1 MSLSIILLVV
11 TVLLPLIL
19 VGLNKLRMDIAALL
33 IACLLGVYQL
43 IGVQMV
49 GNANTPNDAI
59 KSVSGFSQ
67 PVIITLISLFIITKT
82 LENSGIPRWVAKKI
96 VSLGKESI
104 DKSIGLFSFT
114 SAFLSLFMNN
124 LAASALLLPSAME
137 ASRLTKIKPSKL
149 LIPIAYGSLLGGAA
163 TYFTT
168 ANIILN
174 DLLKISSPPQ
184 RGLNFLDFTPTGGL
198 IAVVGIL
205 FLWIAGKKLLP
216 DRESTYQQAQARLT
230 GSELEDFFQ
239 LGDRLWQAQLIP
251 GSILD
256 HKTIR
261 EAGFGQKWGVAI
273 AAIQNGND
281 EYQLPYPDLKLSQNK
296 KLFIVGREEKINE
309 IRKLGVD
316 FQLVQSGLHLTE
328 RGIRVVEIVLTPHS
342 TILDQTLK
350 SLNFRQKFGVSIVGI
365 RHLKQSKRT
374 DVGDINITYGDSLLV
389 IGDEEHI
396 NRLKQMNDFIIIEPN
411 PADQPIQRKLAIVST
426 LAISISIVA
435 SIAGVP
441 VYIATLIGA
450 LLVLLLKA
458 INIEEAYKSIHWQ
471 AIFLIAGMYSVS
483 LAMVETG
490 LAGQT
495 ANLLIKTLEPLGG
508 LGIAAGAFL
517 LSALLTQIMGGQITA
532 LVSGPI
538 TIGAAISLGIN
549 PQAIAVATAIGCSV
563 SFLTPM
569 AHPVNIMMIGPG
581 NYKFG
586 DFARVGWILTI
597 TQFWNAAPR
606 NEAFLEFIVAV
617 YSFEL
622 FQIMLTDNFMR
633 FYFYTLP

>member
-1 MSLSIILLVV
+1 MSLSIFLLVV
-11 TVLLPLIL
+11 TVLIPLIL

-43 IGVQMV
+43 IGIQMV

-82 LENSGIPRWVAKKI
+82 LENSGIPRWIAKKI
-96 VSLGKESI
+96 VSLGKEST

-198 IAVVGIL
+198 IAIVGIL

-230 GSELEDFFQ
+230 GNELEDFFQ

-261 EAGFGQKWGVAI
+261 EAGFGKKWGVAI

-281 EYQLPYPDLKLSQNK
+281 EYHLPYPDLKLSQNK

-411 PADQPIQRKLAIVST
+411 PADQPVQRKLAIVST

-450 LLVLLLKA
+450 LIVLLLKA

-569 AHPVNIMMIGPG
+569 AHPVNVMMIGPG

-597 TQFWNAAPR
+597 LSFGMLLLGMKLFWN
-606 NEAFLEFIVAV
+606 L
-617 YSFEL
+617 
-622 FQIMLTDNFMR
+622 
-633 FYFYTLP
+633 

>member
-1 MSLSIILLVV
+1 MSLSIFLLVV
-11 TVLLPLIL
+11 TVLIPLIL

-43 IGVQMV
+43 IGIQMV

-82 LENSGIPRWVAKKI
+82 LENSGIPRWIAKKI
-96 VSLGKESI
+96 VSLGKEST

-184 RGLNFLDFTPTGGL
+184 HGLNFLDFTPTGGL

-261 EAGFGQKWGVAI
+261 EAGFGKKWGVAI

-411 PADQPIQRKLAIVST
+411 PADQPVQRKLAIVST

-569 AHPVNIMMIGPG
+569 AHPVNVMMIGPG

-597 TQFWNAAPR
+597 LSFGMLLLGMKLFWN
-606 NEAFLEFIVAV
+606 L
-617 YSFEL
+617 
-622 FQIMLTDNFMR
+622 
-633 FYFYTLP
+633 

>member
-1 MSLSIILLVV
+1 M
-11 TVLLPLIL
+11 
-19 VGLNKLRMDIAALL
+19 
-33 IACLLGVYQL
+33 
-43 IGVQMV
+43 
-49 GNANTPNDAI
+49 
-59 KSVSGFSQ
+59 
-67 PVIITLISLFIITKT
+67 
-82 LENSGIPRWVAKKI
+82 
-96 VSLGKESI
+96 
-104 DKSIGLFSFT
+104 
-114 SAFLSLFMNN
+114 
-124 LAASALLLPSAME
+124 
-137 ASRLTKIKPSKL
+137 
-149 LIPIAYGSLLGGAA
+149 
-163 TYFTT
+163 
-168 ANIILN
+168 
-174 DLLKISSPPQ
+174 
-184 RGLNFLDFTPTGGL
+184 
-198 IAVVGIL
+198 
-205 FLWIAGKKLLP
+205 
-216 DRESTYQQAQARLT
+216 
-230 GSELEDFFQ
+230 
-239 LGDRLWQAQLIP
+239 
-251 GSILD
+251 
-256 HKTIR
+256 
-261 EAGFGQKWGVAI
+261 
-273 AAIQNGND
+273 
-281 EYQLPYPDLKLSQNK
+281 
-296 KLFIVGREEKINE
+296 
-309 IRKLGVD
+309 
-316 FQLVQSGLHLTE
+316 
-328 RGIRVVEIVLTPHS
+328 
-342 TILDQTLK
+342 
-350 SLNFRQKFGVSIVGI
+350 
-365 RHLKQSKRT
+365 
-374 DVGDINITYGDSLLV
+374 GDINITYGDSLLV

-411 PADQPIQRKLAIVST
+411 PADQPVQRKLAIVST

-569 AHPVNIMMIGPG
+569 AHPVNVMMIGPG

-597 TQFWNAAPR
+597 LSFGMLLLGMKLFWN
-606 NEAFLEFIVAV
+606 L
-617 YSFEL
+617 
-622 FQIMLTDNFMR
+622 
-633 FYFYTLP
+633 

>member
-1 MSLSIILLVV
+1 MSLSIFLLLI
-11 TVLLPLIL
+11 TVLVPLML

-33 IACLLGVYQL
+33 IACLLGIYQL
-43 IGVQMV
+43 TGLQMV

-82 LENSGIPRWVAKKI
+82 LENSGIPRWIAQKI
-96 VSLGKESI
+96 VNFGKDSTG
-104 DKSIGLFSFT
+104 KSIGLFSFT

-198 IAVVGIL
+198 IAIAGIL
-205 FLWIAGKKLLP
+205 FIWIAGKKLLP
-216 DRESTYQQAQARLT
+216 DRESTFQQAQARLT

-251 GSILD
+251 GSLLD

-273 AAIQNGND
+273 AAIQNGNA
-281 EYQLPYPDLKLSQNK
+281 EFNLPYPDLMLTQNK
-296 KLFIVGREEKINE
+296 KLFIVGREEKIDE

-342 TILDQTLK
+342 TIVDQTLK
-350 SLNFRQKFGVSIVGI
+350 ALNFRQKFGVSIVGI

-411 PADQPIQRKLAIVST
+411 PADQPVQRKLAIVST

-435 SIAGVP
+435 SITGVP

-450 LLVLLLKA
+450 LIVLLLKA

-495 ANLLIKTLEPLGG
+495 AKLLIQTLEPLGG
-508 LGIAAGAFL
+508 LGIASGAFL
-517 LSALLTQIMGGQITA
+517 LSAFLTQIMGGQITA

-569 AHPVNIMMIGPG
+569 AHPVNVMMIGPG

-597 TQFWNAAPR
+597 LSFGMLLVGMKLFWN
-606 NEAFLEFIVAV
+606 L
-617 YSFEL
+617 
-622 FQIMLTDNFMR
+622 
-633 FYFYTLP
+633 

>member
-1 MSLSIILLVV
+1 MSLSIFLLLI
-11 TVLLPLIL
+11 TVLVPLIL
-19 VGLNKLRMDIAALL
+19 VGINKLRMDIAALL
-33 IACLLGVYQL
+33 IACLLGIYQL
-43 IGVQMV
+43 TGLQMV
-49 GNANTPNDAI
+49 GHSNTPNDAI

-82 LENSGIPRWVAKKI
+82 LENSGIPRWIAQKI
-96 VSLGKESI
+96 VNLGKDSMG
-104 DKSIGLFSFT
+104 KSIGLFSFT

-124 LAASALLLPSAME
+124 LAASTLLLPSAME

-174 DLLKISSPPQ
+174 DLLKIASPPQ

-198 IAVVGIL
+198 IAVAGIL
-205 FLWIAGKKLLP
+205 FLWIVGKKLLP
-216 DRESTYQQAQARLT
+216 DRESTFQQAQARLT

-239 LGDRLWQAQLIP
+239 LGDRLWLAQLIP
-251 GSILD
+251 GSLLD

-273 AAIQNGND
+273 AAIQNENA
-281 EYQLPYPDLKLSQNK
+281 EYNLPYPDLILTQNK

-309 IRKLGVD
+309 IRKLGMD
-316 FQLVQSGLHLTE
+316 FQLVQSGLHLTK

-374 DVGDINITYGDSLLV
+374 DVGDINLTYGDSLLV
-389 IGDEEHI
+389 IGDDEHI
-396 NRLKQMNDFIIIEPN
+396 NRLKQLNDFIIIEPN
-411 PADQPIQRKLAIVST
+411 PADQPIQRKLALVST
-426 LAISISIVA
+426 LAISISIIA
-435 SIAGVP
+435 SIAGIP

-450 LLVLLLKA
+450 LTVLLLKA

-490 LAGQT
+490 LAGHT
-495 ANLLIKTLEPLGG
+495 AKLLIQTLEPLGG

-569 AHPVNIMMIGPG
+569 AHPVNVMMIGPG

-597 TQFWNAAPR
+597 LSFGMLLVGMKLFWN
-606 NEAFLEFIVAV
+606 L
-617 YSFEL
+617 
-622 FQIMLTDNFMR
+622 
-633 FYFYTLP
+633 

>member
-1 MSLSIILLVV
+1 MSLPILLLIF
-11 TVLLPLIL
+11 TVLIPMIL
-19 VGLNKLRMDIAALL
+19 VGFNKIRMDIAALL
-33 IACLLGVYQL
+33 IACLLGIYQL
-43 IGVQMV
+43 MGLQMV
-49 GNANTPNDAI
+49 GNVNTPNDAI

-67 PVIITLISLFIITKT
+67 PVIITLISLFIITKA
-82 LENSGIPRWVAKKI
+82 LETSGIPRWIAQKI
-96 VSLGKESI
+96 VNLGKEST

-184 RGLNFLDFTPTGGL
+184 HGLNFLDFTPTGGL

-230 GSELEDFFQ
+230 GSELEDFYQ

-251 GSILD
+251 GSLFD
-256 HKTIR
+256 HKTIQ

-281 EYQLPYPDLKLSQNK
+281 EFNLPYPDLVLTKNK
-296 KLFIVGREEKINE
+296 KLLIVGREEKINE
-309 IRKLGVD
+309 IKKLGVD
-316 FQLVQSGLHLTE
+316 FQLVQSGLHLTS

-342 TILDQTLK
+342 TIQDQTLK
-350 SLNFRQKFGVSIVGI
+350 TLNFRQKFGVSIVGI

-374 DVGDINITYGDSLLV
+374 DVGDINISYGDSLLV
-389 IGDEEHI
+389 IGDDEHI
-396 NRLKQMNDFIIIEPN
+396 NRLKQLNDFIIMEPN
-411 PADQPIQRKLAIVST
+411 PADLPIQRKLAIISLFAIAVS
-426 LAISISIVA
+426 IFA

-441 VYIATLIGA
+441 VYISTLIGA
-450 LLVLLLKA
+450 LIIILLKA

-490 LAGQT
+490 LAEQI
-495 ANLLIKTLEPLGG
+495 AKMLIGVLEPLGSLG
-508 LGIAAGAFL
+508 LAAGAFL
-517 LSALLTQIMGGQITA
+517 LSAFLTQIMGGQITA

-569 AHPVNIMMIGPG
+569 AHPVNVMMIGPG

-597 TQFWNAAPR
+597 LSFGMLLLGMKLFWN
-606 NEAFLEFIVAV
+606 L
-617 YSFEL
+617 
-622 FQIMLTDNFMR
+622 
-633 FYFYTLP
+633 

>member
-1 MSLSIILLVV
+1 MSLSIFLLVV
-11 TVLLPLIL
+11 TVLIPLIL

-43 IGVQMV
+43 IGIQMV

-82 LENSGIPRWVAKKI
+82 LENSGIPRWIAQKI
-96 VSLGKESI
+96 VSLGKELTN
-104 DKSIGLFSFT
+104 KSIGLFSFT

-198 IAVVGIL
+198 IAIVGIL
-205 FLWIAGKKLLP
+205 FLWISGKKLLP
-216 DRESTYQQAQARLT
+216 DREFTYQQAQARLT

-261 EAGFGQKWGVAI
+261 EAGFGKKWGVAI

-374 DVGDINITYGDSLLV
+374 NVGDINITYGDSLLV

-411 PADQPIQRKLAIVST
+411 PADQPVQRKLAIVST

-569 AHPVNIMMIGPG
+569 AHPVNVMMIGPG

-597 TQFWNAAPR
+597 LSFGMLLVGMKLFWN
-606 NEAFLEFIVAV
+606 L
-617 YSFEL
+617 
-622 FQIMLTDNFMR
+622 
-633 FYFYTLP
+633 

>member
-1 MSLSIILLVV
+1 MSLSIFLLLI
-11 TVLLPLIL
+11 TVLVPLIL
-19 VGLNKLRMDIAALL
+19 VGINKLRMDIAALL
-33 IACLLGVYQL
+33 IACLLGIYQL
-43 IGVQMV
+43 TGLQMV
-49 GNANTPNDAI
+49 AHANTPIDAI

-82 LENSGIPRWVAKKI
+82 LENSGIPRWIAQKI
-96 VSLGKESI
+96 VNLGKDSTG
-104 DKSIGLFSFT
+104 KSIGLFSFT

-198 IAVVGIL
+198 IAVAGIL
-205 FLWIAGKKLLP
+205 FLWIAGNKLLP
-216 DRESTYQQAQARLT
+216 DRESSYQQAQARLT

-281 EYQLPYPDLKLSQNK
+281 EYNLPYPDLKLSQNK
-296 KLFIVGREEKINE
+296 KFFIVGREEKINE

-342 TILDQTLK
+342 TIQDQTLK
-350 SLNFRQKFGVSIVGI
+350 TLNFRQKFGVSIVGI

-374 DVGDINITYGDSLLV
+374 DVGDITIAYGDSLLV

-396 NRLKQMNDFIIIEPN
+396 NRLKQLNDFVIIEPN
-411 PADQPIQRKLAIVST
+411 PADLPIHRNLAIISMF
-426 LAISISIVA
+426 AIITSIVA

-441 VYIATLIGA
+441 VYISTLIGA
-450 LLVLLLKA
+450 LIILLLKA

-495 ANLLIKTLEPLGG
+495 ANLLIYTLEPLGG
-508 LGIAAGAFL
+508 LGLAAGAFL
-517 LSALLTQIMGGQITA
+517 LSAFLTQIMGGQITA

-569 AHPVNIMMIGPG
+569 AHPVNVMMIRPG

-597 TQFWNAAPR
+597 LSFGMLLLGMKLFWN
-606 NEAFLEFIVAV
+606 L
-617 YSFEL
+617 
-622 FQIMLTDNFMR
+622 
-633 FYFYTLP
+633 

>member
-1 MSLSIILLVV
+1 MSLSIFLLLI
-11 TVLLPLIL
+11 TVLVPLML

-33 IACLLGVYQL
+33 IACLLGIYQL
-43 IGVQMV
+43 TGLQMV

-82 LENSGIPRWVAKKI
+82 LENSGIPRWIAQKI
-96 VSLGKESI
+96 VNFGKDSTG
-104 DKSIGLFSFT
+104 KSIGLFSFT

-198 IAVVGIL
+198 IAIAGIL
-205 FLWIAGKKLLP
+205 FIWIAGKKLLP
-216 DRESTYQQAQARLT
+216 DRESTFQQAQARLT

-251 GSILD
+251 GSLLD

-273 AAIQNGND
+273 AAIQNGNA
-281 EYQLPYPDLKLSQNK
+281 EFNLPYPDLMLTQNK
-296 KLFIVGREEKINE
+296 KLFIVGREEKIDE

-342 TILDQTLK
+342 TIVDQTLK
-350 SLNFRQKFGVSIVGI
+350 ALNFRQKFGVSIVGI

-411 PADQPIQRKLAIVST
+411 PADQPVQRKLAIVST

-435 SIAGVP
+435 SITGVP

-450 LLVLLLKA
+450 LIVLLLKA

-471 AIFLIAGMYSVS
+471 AIFLIAGMYSVC

-495 ANLLIKTLEPLGG
+495 AKLLIQTLEPLGG
-508 LGIAAGAFL
+508 LGIASGAFL
-517 LSALLTQIMGGQITA
+517 LSAFLTQIMGGQITA

-569 AHPVNIMMIGPG
+569 AHPVNVMMIGPG

-586 DFARVGWILTI
+586 DFARVGWILTV
-597 TQFWNAAPR
+597 
-606 NEAFLEFIVAV
+606 LECSWLV
-617 YSFEL
+617 
-622 FQIMLTDNFMR
+622 
-633 FYFYTLP
+633 

>member
-43 IGVQMV
+43 IGIQMV

-82 LENSGIPRWVAKKI
+82 LENSGIPRWIAQKI
-96 VSLGKESI
+96 VSLGKESTG
-104 DKSIGLFSFT
+104 KSIGLFSFT

-184 RGLNFLDFTPTGGL
+184 HGLNFLDFTPTGGL
-198 IAVVGIL
+198 IAVAGIL
-205 FLWIAGKKLLP
+205 FLWFTGKKLLP

-281 EYQLPYPDLKLSQNK
+281 EYNLPYPDLKLSQNK

-316 FQLVQSGLHLTE
+316 FKLVQSGLHLTK

-342 TILDQTLK
+342 TIQDQTLK
-350 SLNFRQKFGVSIVGI
+350 TLNFRQKFGVSIVGI

-389 IGDEEHI
+389 IGDDEHI
-396 NRLKQMNDFIIIEPN
+396 NRLKQLNDFVIIEPN
-411 PADQPIQRKLAIVST
+411 PADLPIHRNLAIISMF
-426 LAISISIVA
+426 AIITSIVA

-441 VYIATLIGA
+441 VFISTLIGA
-450 LLVLLLKA
+450 LIILLLKA

-495 ANLLIKTLEPLGG
+495 ANLLIQTLEPLGG
-508 LGIAAGAFL
+508 LGLAAGAFL
-517 LSALLTQIMGGQITA
+517 LSAFLTQIMGGQITA

-569 AHPVNIMMIGPG
+569 AHPVNVMMIGPG

-586 DFARVGWILTI
+586 DFARIGWILTI
-597 TQFWNAAPR
+597 LSFGMLLLGMKLFWN
-606 NEAFLEFIVAV
+606 
-617 YSFEL
+617 
-622 FQIMLTDNFMR
+622 M
-633 FYFYTLP
+633 